1 MEKQIKDN
9 QVNSWS
15 LERIKKKLLK
25 MYHDNN
31 SVLEDCA
38 LTNTRRIYY
47 LSMIAIPLRIID
59 IVLFSSKSY
68 DTAVLKTWSQ
78 GIIITHFVL
87 LIIMIAFFLMAY
99 KLRKREKPNITIY
112 ILQYTVVIAIM
123 ASGVI
128 FVTIDQLVTT
138 NITPLLLTCIVVGL
152 IFLIRPLISL
162 VIFMT
167 TYVAYYY
174 LIAITL
180 TDQQLLLSNRVNGI
194 TAIGIGFLLSIIIWN
209 YNYTIISQ
217 KRRIEIQQNQL
228 EHMAYHDSL
237 TDLPNRHLF
246 DKLIKQELSLIK
258 CCGHETVL
266 IILDVDNFKRINDTY
281 GHPVGDELLRQLA
294 DLLSSNVRQSDTV
307 CRFGGDEFIIILPN
321 TSLEEG
327 YALAERLRKIIMN
340 KRFILDLITLQIT
353 SSFGIS
359 VMNCMENRSIEDY
372 YSSVDKALYL
382 AKQKGKNRVEIAKES
397 MS

>member
-123 ASGVI
+123 ASGVT

-209 YNYTIISQ
+209 YNYTNISQ